1 MVYFKVVQ
9 LRSLLII
16 GCLGK
21 EHLRQ
26 LKLVKTRVF
35 RSKKCEFLHI
45 QKGILFGNSEFEN
58 DNTYKLAFFQE
69 KIGFI

>member
-45 QKGILFGNSEFEN
+45 QKGILFG
-58 DNTYKLAFFQE
+58 K
-69 KIGFI
+69 K